1 MHGDALIIV
10 LVLIF
15 GCAAFFFGLIY
26 AACRLITWMAGG
38 LWGVFRPQ
46 GPRAAIASRAGGGS
60 ARTCSR
66 YRCRKVECRREAR
79 YCSQCGAPLP
89 NGFERRKSARAS

>member
-26 AACRLITWMAGG
+26 AACRLIAWMAGG
-38 LWGVFRPQ
+38 LWGVFRPK
-46 GPRAAIASRAGGGS
+46 GRRGAVASPVRGGS
-60 ARTCSR
+60 ARSCSR
-66 YRCRKVECRREAR
+66 DRCRKVEYRREAR

-89 NGFERRKSARAS
+89 